1 MLFLNNTVP
10 GIFLEFKILNYV
22 TSFHIYF
29 LKTIIPYMLL
39 LILNKYIVFKFVLLR
54 FLLY

>member
-22 TSFHIYF
+22 TSLHIYF